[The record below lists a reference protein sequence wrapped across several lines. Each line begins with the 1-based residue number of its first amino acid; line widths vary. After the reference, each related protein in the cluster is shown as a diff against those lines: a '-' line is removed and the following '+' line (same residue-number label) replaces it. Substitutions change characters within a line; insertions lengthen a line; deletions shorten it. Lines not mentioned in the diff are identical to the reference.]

1 MPRTNNLIERSG
13 ILYSVERN
21 SKLISQSKG
30 LINTE
35 QSTGKRYIGF
45 YPDADIQS
53 EDILTNPYGDKY
65 HVSNREVQTFAGKP
79 NQLKCF
85 IVSETEYKK
94 QSQSNTPTFHVENA
108 YGSVIGTQENVT
120 LNYNESIKNA
130 KELISSSNSND
141 KEDLQQI
148 ISLLEMV
155 VDNQIP
161 IQKGLFSKFSA
172 VMERNSW
179 ITGTISSTL
188 LSWLLTQI

>member
-1 MPRTNNLIERSG
+1 MSRINNLIERSG

-21 SKLISQSKG
+21 GEIISQFKG

-35 QSTGKRYIGF
+35 QSTTKRYIGF
-45 YPDADIQS
+45 YPDVDIQS
-53 EDILTNPYGDKY
+53 EDILINPYGDKY

-85 IVSETEYKK
+85 VTSETEYKRH
-94 QSQSNTPTFHVENA
+94 SQSTAPTFHIENA

-130 KELISSSNSND
+130 KELISSSDSED
-141 KEDLQQI
+141 KEELQQI
-148 ISLLEMV
+148 VSLLEKV

-179 ITGTISSTL
+179 IAGTISSTL